1 MEQANAFLKG
11 GYIMTQMEI
20 MRLAGDII
28 FPGVFFTE
36 HPEDT
41 ASAVAALIG
50 TTDDDAAVA
59 WAAKTLGL
67 DEIDVFL
74 IGMWDALQLDS
85 RYSMEAAARDMRYVL
100 DWFGDDVEVTEADMC
115 ERRHKAADIA
125 WRIAPY

>member
-1 MEQANAFLKG
+1 
-11 GYIMTQMEI
+11 MTNMEI

-36 HPEDT
+36 HPENT
-41 ASAVAALIG
+41 ASAVAAIVG
-50 TTDDDAAVA
+50 TNDENAALA
-59 WAAKTLGL
+59 WAAKVLNL

-74 IGMWDALQLDS
+74 IGMWDALRLDT

-115 ERRHKAADIA
+115 ERRQKAADIA